1 MHPRIPSVHSTSL
14 MAASLSSRLFT
25 APDSLATRSILSTKK
40 NGIICYI
47 DLNKYSGA
55 YSLKR
60 ILLKLSGY
68 VLHLDVSSDILCGYV
83 HSSAGDIFLFLS
95 LITMFLGF
103 SSWESRVLNNIW
115 KTKQMVVNNIIS
127 NSITI
132 IFIYLDLNKY
142 SALYFKRLTYVYKL
156 LCV

>member
-1 MHPRIPSVHSTSL
+1 
-14 MAASLSSRLFT
+14 
-25 APDSLATRSILSTKK
+25 
-40 NGIICYI
+40 
-47 DLNKYSGA
+47 
-55 YSLKR
+55 
-60 ILLKLSGY
+60 
-68 VLHLDVSSDILCGYV
+68 
-83 HSSAGDIFLFLS
+83 
-95 LITMFLGF
+95 MFLGF
-103 SSWESRVLNNIW
+103 SFWESRVLNNIW